1 MARRFPPRISSGF
14 FWPSAAMVVH
24 AARIDKNRRLF
35 EGKKQEIVMVYE
47 HGCANFVNAAG
58 THS

>member
-14 FWPSAAMVVH
+14 FRPSAAMAFH

-35 EGKKQEIVMVYE
+35 EEKKQEIVMVYE
-47 HGCANFVNAAG
+47 HG
-58 THS
+58 